1 MKKIIPLYSLAI
13 LLILLT
19 SLSVDAQ
26 NTITGTFIDVG
37 ETEYA
42 TLNKVIRDYELL
54 EINIQKSDI
63 NLNKNSG
70 KVNVEFGSEEL
81 NLSLFSDNIAVS
93 AKAENK
99 PHLLSGSYDF
109 GSIVSLTIND
119 DFIYGFFKDGNTTR
133 YIEPLW
139 YIEPDAPKNIFVFYD
154 MKNVIESS
162 DHKCGVT
169 EQQIRTPKDT
179 PLKMTTDCRVVDYAF
194 ANTADMF
201 TKYGSATGVMNH
213 NFGVLNN
220 VQTNYRSE
228 FDANL
233 EYVVVAHYIPTTS
246 ANDPLSPNT
255 ASTDAPTLLDR
266 FTSWCGGFG
275 AGGGG
280 SQGNSG
286 GFGTT
291 FDMAG
296 MWSDRTFDNNVLGI
310 AWVNGWFHI
319 FSDHTTSAIGL
330 NVLVSHEIGHN
341 WGAQH
346 VSSTTNIM
354 FPSVQ
359 VTDNWVSNSVT
370 EVNSRVNAVSGSLS
384 NCSTEGSP
392 TALFFSSHGTNA
404 TCSGTATTIAFE
416 DQSLYGATRDWIFLN
431 GTPAVSTNAKVSVNY
446 PSTASGLNYIEL
458 ESANPA
464 GSDILQ
470 SYIDFKPAPGVQ
482 CTPSSGN
489 GSNGGIVS
497 VALANMRNI
506 STTTGVY
513 QDFSCSKTASLEANA
528 SYDISISGPPFTNTI
543 NYRVY
548 ADWNN
553 DNDFSDTGESV
564 LSGTFVVG
572 GVFNFTTPTSPVLDN
587 LLRLRVI
594 YSLNS
599 ISGPCI
605 SPAVG
610 QVEDYSVYFP
620 SAQVYGCTD
629 TAANNYN
636 ANATVDD
643 GSCTYG
649 GGGTT
654 WYRDRDG
661 DTFGDPAVTQN
672 AVNQPSGFV
681 SVDTDCND
689 DDATVFPGAPELCDG
704 QINNCNTQSLPIIE
718 IDNDGDG
725 FVECAI
731 DNGGWDG
738 PIVNTLGN
746 DCDDTD
752 DTIFPGAP
760 ELCDGQINNCNTQNL
775 PLNEID
781 NDGDGYVEC
790 IIDMDGW
797 DGNIPNILGE
807 DCDDTDTDINPDA
820 DEICDGI
827 DNNCNNQTDEG
838 VLTTY
843 YIDLDGDNFG
853 DPNVTTEACNPPAN
867 YVINNLDC
875 NDNDSTVYPGAPEL
889 CDGQLNN
896 CAANNIP
903 NNEIDND
910 NDGYVECSIDG
921 GGWDGGNPIKL
932 GDDCD
937 DTNPN
942 VNPGETE
949 ICDNIDNNCN
959 NQTDEG
965 LVSTYFLDN
974 DSDGFGDSDNFLV
987 TCNPPSN
994 YVTDNT
1000 DCDDDDGTVYPGA
1013 PELCDGQINNCN
1025 TSTLP
1030 LIEVDND
1037 GDGYVEC
1044 TLNGGW
1050 DGGNPTKSGG
1060 DCNDSNPNVNPGAS
1074 DVCDDNIDNNCDGI
1088 IDFGCGD
1095 CDGVNLVI
1103 NNGNIMAVNRAQ
1115 QTIDSD
1121 ALVNLN
1127 SVLYTAGNNI
1137 ELTAP
1142 FEVQPGKVFEARI
1155 EPCVVNAQ
1163 NDEEPDNARNNI
1175 DNSNFFG
1182 SVKETFTT
1190 HEEVIINVTDAD
1202 NNLVINIKGKH
1213 SEIYNQFLEKL
1224 TNLDSG
1230 KYTLSIKGEENS
1242 IEEKMTITQKK

>member
-70 KVNVEFGSEEL
+70 KVNVKFGSEEL

-93 AKAENK
+93 AKVENK

-109 GSIVSLTIND
+109 ASIVSLTIND

-255 ASTDAPTLLDR
+255 ASTDASTLLDR

-296 MWSDRTFDNNVLGI
+296 MWSDRTFNNNVLGV

-404 TCSGTATTIAFE
+404 TCSGTATTIEFE

-553 DNDFSDTGESV
+553 DDDFSDTGESV

-681 SVDTDCND
+681 NVNTDCND

-704 QINNCNTQSLPIIE
+704 QDNDCDGLVDDADPNVIGQNTYYADS
-718 IDNDGDG
+718 DGDG
-725 FVECAI
+725 SGDAGNPLSTCASAPPSGFVVNDTDCDDNDANNYPGNVEVCDGQDNDCDGLADDADPNVTGQNTYYADSDGDGSGDAGNPLSTCASAPPSGFVVNDTDCDDNDANNYPGNVEVCDGQDNDCDGLADDADPNVTGQNTYYADSDGDGSGDAGNPLSTCASAPPSGFVINNTDCDDNDANNYPGNVEVCDGQDNDCDGLVDDADPNVTGQNTYYADSDGDGSGDAGNPISTCASAPPSGFVINDTDCDDNDADNYPGNVEICDGQDNDCDGLI
-731 DNGGWDG
+731 DDADPNLAGQNTYYADSDDDGFGDAGNPLSTCASAPPNGFV
-738 PIVNTLGN
+738 VNNT

-752 DTIFPGAP
+752 DKVFPGAT
-760 ELCDGQINNCNTQNL
+760 E
-775 PLNEID
+775 
-781 NDGDGYVEC
+781 
-790 IIDMDGW
+790 M
-797 DGNIPNILGE
+797 
-807 DCDDTDTDINPDA
+807 
-820 DEICDGI
+820 CDGI
-827 DNNCNNQTDEG
+827 DNNCNNILDE
-838 VLTTY
+838 
-843 YIDLDGDNFG
+843 
-853 DPNVTTEACNPPAN
+853 
-867 YVINNLDC
+867 
-875 NDNDSTVYPGAPEL
+875 
-889 CDGQLNN
+889 N
-896 CAANNIP
+896 CP
-903 NNEIDND
+903 
-910 NDGYVECSIDG
+910 
-921 GGWDGGNPIKL
+921 
-932 GDDCD
+932 
-937 DTNPN
+937 
-942 VNPGETE
+942 
-949 ICDNIDNNCN
+949 
-959 NQTDEG
+959 
-965 LVSTYFLDN
+965 
-974 DSDGFGDSDNFLV
+974 
-987 TCNPPSN
+987 
-994 YVTDNT
+994 
-1000 DCDDDDGTVYPGA
+1000 
-1013 PELCDGQINNCN
+1013 
-1025 TSTLP
+1025 
-1030 LIEVDND
+1030 
-1037 GDGYVEC
+1037 
-1044 TLNGGW
+1044 
-1050 DGGNPTKSGG
+1050 
-1060 DCNDSNPNVNPGAS
+1060 
-1074 DVCDDNIDNNCDGI
+1074 
-1088 IDFGCGD
+1088 
-1095 CDGVNLVI
+1095 CDGVNLFI
-1103 NNGNIMAVNRAQ
+1103 DNGNIMAIHRAQ
-1115 QTIDSD
+1115 VSIDSD

-1127 SVLYTAGNNI
+1127 SVLYMAGNNI
-1137 ELTAP
+1137 ELLAP
-1142 FEVQPGKVFEARI
+1142 FEVASGKVFEARI

-1175 DNSNFFG
+1175 DNSNFFD

-1202 NNLVINIKGKH
+1202 NKLVINLNGKH

-1224 TNLDSG
+1224 TNLNSG